1 MLRLGWFSTGRGE
14 GSRGLFSRVQED
26 ILSGN
31 IDAKIEFVFCN
42 RERGEYEG
50 SDRFIELVE
59 SYSIPIVTYSFKH
72 FYSDYGI
79 RISENR
85 SAFDHEILGRIRQ
98 FKPDLCVLA
107 GYMLITGADLCTQY
121 NMLNIH
127 PALPDG
133 PIGTWQQIIWELIRN
148 RDSKT
153 GAVVFHVTKNL
164 DEGPR
169 ITYCSF
175 PINGKGYESSWQQID
190 KQSVLELQKKHGESL
205 PLFQLIR
212 QAGIKREQPL
222 LTQTLAAFSNGK
234 IKFKSGKLVD
244 KKDKP
249 LIPLCLTS
257 EVERSLSY

>member
-42 RERGEYEG
+42 REQGEYEG

-59 SYSIPIVTYSFKH
+59 SYSVPIITYSFKH
-72 FYSDYGI
+72 FYNDYGI

-85 SAFDHEILGRIRQ
+85 SAFDKEIMERIRP
-98 FKPDLCVLA
+98 FKPDICVLA
-107 GYMLITGADLCTQY
+107 GYMLITGAELCEQY
-121 NMLNIH
+121 NMINIH

-133 PIGTWQQIIWELIRN
+133 PIGTWQQIIWELIHN
-148 RDSKT
+148 RDRET
-153 GAVVFHVTKNL
+153 GAVVFHVTRDL

-175 PINGKGYESSWQQID
+175 PIHGEEYQTAWKQID
-190 KQSVLELQKKHGESL
+190 NRSIIELQKEHGESL

-222 LTQTLAAFSNGK
+222 LTQTLAAFSKGK

-249 LIPLCLTS
+249 LIPLCFSS
-257 EVERSLSY
+257 EVEASLSY